1 MIGRTITALLLIIAL
16 IHLLPVIG
24 ILGGERLASLYG
36 VEIADSNLEVL
47 MRHRA
52 MLFGVLGF
60 FFTYAAFRPA
70 IQPIAFLAA
79 FASVASFLFLSFST
93 GDLNDAIW
101 NVVIADLVA
110 LAALFA
116 AVVLYIV
123 KRSRSQ
129 GRLR

>member
-1 MIGRTITALLLIIAL
+1 MIGRTITALLLIVAL
-16 IHLLPVIG
+16 IHLLPVMG
-24 ILGGERLASLYG
+24 FFGGERLTSLYG
-36 VEIADSNLEVL
+36 IEIADGNLQIL

-52 MLFGVLGF
+52 MLFGILGSF
-60 FFTYAAFRPA
+60 FMYAAFRPA

-79 FASVASFLFLSFST
+79 FASIVSFLFLSFST
-93 GDLNDAIW
+93 GDMNDAIW

-123 KRSRSQ
+123 KRSCS
-129 GRLR
+129 